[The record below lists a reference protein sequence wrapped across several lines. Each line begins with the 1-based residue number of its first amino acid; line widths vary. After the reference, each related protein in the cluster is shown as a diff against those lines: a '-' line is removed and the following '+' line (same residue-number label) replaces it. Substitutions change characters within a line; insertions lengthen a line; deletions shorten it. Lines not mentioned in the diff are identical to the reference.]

1 MNKTFSR
8 IFLAISLFSFGFI
21 AALVMLTDLNMTE
34 KGEAAKPSTPI
45 ATVSKDNAALQ
56 PTVQGTLQDFNNA
69 FVQIAKKVTP
79 SVVTIKTK
87 QVIEHPDLPPGFDDF
102 FNRFFP
108 RQQDLTQQVLGSGV
122 IVRKDGYILT
132 NNHVVARGKEI
143 TVTLYDGREFKAKNV
158 STDPRSDLAV
168 VQIDQSDLPAI
179 EIGDSDELQVGEWV
193 IAIGSPFGEQLQ
205 HTVTAGIVSAKG
217 RTDIG
222 LRESN
227 IMIQD
232 FIQTD
237 AAINPGNS
245 GGALVNIYGQ
255 LVGIN
260 SAIATQSGGY
270 QGIGFSI
277 PANMAVKVMNDL
289 INKGEVTRAYL
300 GVSIQDVDNDI
311 AKAMRMDRPY
321 GAQIT
326 EIRKGSPAADSDL
339 KEGDVITEVDGRTVQ
354 NPGDLQA
361 KISVLEP
368 GTEHQ
373 LTVVRNG
380 NQRAVSV
387 TVGEMPSQY
396 GMASSENQEQQKSS
410 QGSLGMTLDD
420 ITPQMAQQYNLPITS
435 GVLVTAVDP
444 GSPAADKGI
453 QRGDI
458 ITHVGVDN
466 PVKSVD
472 DYQSAMEQY
481 QPGDSV
487 ILRVRRG
494 DRSFFVGISIP
505 EK

>member
-1 MNKTFSR
+1 MSKTVSR

-21 AALVMLTDLNMTE
+21 AALVMLTDLNWTE
-34 KGEAAKPSTPI
+34 KGEAAKPAEPI
-45 ATVSKDNAALQ
+45 ATVSKTDAALQ
-56 PTVQGTLQDFNNA
+56 PNAQGTLEGFNNA

-108 RQQDLTQQVLGSGV
+108 RQQQDMTQQVLGSGV
-122 IVRKDGYILT
+122 IVRDDGYILT

-143 TVTLYDGREFKAKNV
+143 TVTLYDGREFKAQNV
-158 STDPRSDLAV
+158 MTDPRSDLAV
-168 VQIDQSDLPAI
+168 VQIDQSNLPAI

-217 RTDIG
+217 RTNID
-222 LRESN
+222 LRQPS
-227 IMIQD
+227 MIQD

-289 INKGEVTRAYL
+289 INKGEVTRAYI
-300 GVSIQDVDNDI
+300 GVTIQEVDNDI
-311 AKAMRMDRPY
+311 ARAMKMDRPY
-321 GAQIT
+321 GAAVNG
-326 EIRKGSPAADSDL
+326 IRDGSPAAKSNL
-339 KEGDVITEVDGRTVQ
+339 KVGDVITAVDGTTIKG
-354 NPGDLQA
+354 PGDLQA
-361 KISVLEP
+361 KISVLDP
-368 GTEHQ
+368 GTKHQ
-373 LTVVRNG
+373 LTVIRNG
-380 NQRAVSV
+380 NQRQLSI

-396 GMASSENQEQQKSS
+396 GMASEES
-410 QGSLGMTLDD
+410 QGPQGTTRGSLGMSLSN
-420 ITPQMAQQYNLPITS
+420 ITPQMAQQYNLPTTT
-435 GVLVTAVDP
+435 GVLVTAVQP

-453 QRGDI
+453 QRGDV

-466 PVKSVD
+466 PVEN
-472 DYQSAMEQY
+472 MEDFQNAIETY
-481 QPGDSV
+481 NPGDSV
-487 ILRVRRG
+487 LLRVQRG

-505 EK
+505 EE